1 MALQIHKKHRPGVVT
16 RQHSF
21 IEQIPDS
28 VKKALFTA
36 LGLIVLM
43 IAVGVLYTWYVGEQ
57 PRPAD
62 PPARTSPRAPVIT
75 KPVVDPTTPVGVSV
89 QSLTS
94 PITPGSNAAISVR
107 TKSGA
112 TCSIKV
118 EYNKVASTDSGL
130 KPKPAD
136 EFGVAGWTWT
146 VEADAPLG
154 KWPVEVSC
162 ERDKKVGIVRAYL
175 ELEAPGIAD

>member
-1 MALQIHKKHRPGVVT
+1 MALQIHKKHRPGIVT

-21 IEQIPDS
+21 IEQIPGG
-28 VKKALFTA
+28 VKKALLVA

-43 IAVGVLYTWYVGEQ
+43 IVGGVLYTWYAGEQ
-57 PRPAD
+57 PRPVD
-62 PPARTSPRAPVIT
+62 PPARTSPRAPVIK
-75 KPVVDPTTPVGVSV
+75 KPVIDPTTPVGVSV

-118 EYNKVASTDSGL
+118 EYNNVASTDSGL
-130 KPKPAD
+130 KSKAAD

-146 VEADAPLG
+146 VETTAPLG

-162 ERDKKVGIVRAYL
+162 ERDKKAGIVRAYL
-175 ELEAPGIAD
+175 EIEAPGISD